1 MSSPALRPPLRFP
14 LAALVCLA
22 ALLVPASR
30 AAAEPGIRIL
40 NQLRTQDLAFNT
52 LTTNRAALQALTTGP
67 LNSEAFASDSR
78 LKHQLEDPSAR
89 NVMGYLVS
97 CALAP
102 KTPTV
107 PGGSPPPSV
116 RWLDRTG
123 QPHDFFGSA
132 GLCPEWE
139 YGPPS
144 QQCLGYVTACL
155 LARNNAHGHTVSLSL
170 RGEDPRNDRRFNP
183 DGLSEAWGS
192 PFLSC
197 PNGGLGLTPD
207 CGWLAEGVGTCSPGT
222 TVTVG
227 AGARDSTCSRMLGAI
242 DGDRVLR
249 VCKEAQ
255 GCTWANRLADAD
267 RNVCGGIAPAVTFPC
282 PTSGLYSVMSAPYNR
297 SVPPGSWV
305 RPEASTGTFPASPP
319 GAFTYREGAF
329 YGNLFDPDALAVE
342 VLLEQTP
349 NGFTRRLS
357 NPFFKGTVYQN
368 AHACHSRDWV
378 AGATQLTHRLCANS
392 TVGTE
397 SPHGCVAR
405 KAGPCEPG
413 STDTT
418 RVPRCSVNDGPKV
431 RGDGDFEGCKDD
443 AGFSHPEPITVFLRS
458 PCDALSPA
466 QAQVCT
472 TVCGSTH
479 CTTTCRAKS
488 AGECLTTDACVRDP
502 ASCNVQ

>member
-1 MSSPALRPPLRFP
+1 MSSSFLRSAPRFP
-14 LAALVCLA
+14 LAALVCLT

-30 AAAEPGIRIL
+30 AQAEPGIRIL

-52 LTTNRAALQALTTGP
+52 LTTNRAALEALTTGP
-67 LNSEAFASDSR
+67 LNSTAFASDAR
-78 LKHQLEDPSAR
+78 LKHQLEDLAAR

-97 CALAP
+97 CALPAKSP
-102 KTPTV
+102 VV

-139 YGPPS
+139 SGPPS
-144 QQCLGYVTACL
+144 EQCLGYVTACL
-155 LARNNAHGHTVSLSL
+155 LARNNAHGREVWLSL

-183 DGLSEAWGS
+183 DGLSQAWGS

-197 PNGGLGLTPD
+197 PNGGLGLAPD
-207 CGWLAEGVGTCSPGT
+207 CGWLAEGVGVCTPGT

-227 AGARDSTCSRMLGAI
+227 AGAPDSTCSRMLGAI

-249 VCKEAQ
+249 ICKEPQ
-255 GCTWANRLADAD
+255 GCTWAGRLADAD
-267 RNVCGGIAPAVTFPC
+267 HNTCGGIAPAVTFTC
-282 PTSGLYSVMSAPYNR
+282 PANGIYGVMSAPYNR

-305 RPEASTGTFPASPP
+305 RPAATTGTYPASQPFVF
-319 GAFTYREGAF
+319 GYREGAF

-342 VLLEQTP
+342 VLLDQTS

-357 NPFFKGTVYQN
+357 NPSFKGTVYQN

-378 AGATQLTHRLCANS
+378 AGAMQLTHRLCANS
-392 TVGTE
+392 TVGPE
-397 SPHGCVAR
+397 SPYGCVAQS
-405 KAGPCEPG
+405 AGPCEPG
-413 STDTT
+413 SRDTT
-418 RVPRCSVNDGPKV
+418 RTPRCSVNDGPKV
-431 RGDGDFEGCKDD
+431 TGDGDFEGCKDE

-458 PCDALSPA
+458 PCDALSLA

-472 TVCGSTH
+472 PV
-479 CTTTCRAKS
+479 CTTTHCSSSCRPKS
-488 AGECLTTDACVRDP
+488 AGECLTTDYCVRYP
-502 ASCNVQ
+502 ENCTVH